1 MAVRPVASIP
11 LVTSSAVE
19 FAENPDAP
27 LNIENIQVI
36 FHNIWW
42 PQKLAF
48 AKKQTDTCFLDNLF

>member
-36 FHNIWW
+36 FHNV
-42 PQKLAF
+42 
-48 AKKQTDTCFLDNLF
+48 FLMITEAYFC